1 MVQPKKQVFIQLKT
15 VINDTGEIEKNE
27 VKFSGVFSQKGSLDV
42 LTYKEN
48 LEDQGEVSTLI
59 TIQPDKVSIKRTG
72 IVSMHQ
78 QFRIGR
84 VTENVYQHP
93 HGNIHMETLTDKA
106 SYTPLEKGESGN
118 LQLGYTTKLNG
129 QNERK
134 HTLDLAFTEEDAQ

>member
-1 MVQPKKQVFIQLKT
+1 MVQPKKQVFIHLKT
-15 VINDTGEIEKNE
+15 VINDAGEIEENE
-27 VKFSGVFSQKGSLDV
+27 VKSSGVFYQKGSLDV
-42 LTYKEN
+42 MTYKEN

-59 TIQPDKVSIKRTG
+59 TIQPNKISIKRTG
-72 IVSMHQ
+72 VLSMHQ

-106 SYTPLEKGESGN
+106 SYTSLEQGESGH

-134 HTLDLAFTEEDAQ
+134 HTLDLVFKEEDAQ